1 MRNNIVS
8 LEKSISS
15 LFMISTKKIN
25 VESIF
30 ALNFA
35 QILTLITVRFLK
47 KSNIISDLF
56 STK

>member
-15 LFMISTKKIN
+15 LVMISTKKIN